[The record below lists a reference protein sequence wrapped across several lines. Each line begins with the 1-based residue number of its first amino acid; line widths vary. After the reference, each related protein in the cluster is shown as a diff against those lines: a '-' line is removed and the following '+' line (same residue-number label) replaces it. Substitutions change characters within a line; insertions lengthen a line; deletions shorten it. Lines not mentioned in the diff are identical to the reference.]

1 MNKGQ
6 GDGTEGKT
14 TDPLM
19 TVLRLARDVLTK
31 EYSPTS
37 EFRPGDIV
45 YDSKNN
51 EHGIVLGEKPSP
63 VCGNIKQLLSMNSNH
78 CTILNFIIFLATFY
92 KVPGY
97 ENNYDWRIRYT
108 NSRYLVKIEDIRL
121 ARKTQS
127 DSDLKN
133 FCENSCFL
141 DCSADCPLWK
151 YRKGIHL

>member
-19 TVLRLARDVLTK
+19 TILRLARDVLTK

-63 VCGNIKQLLSMNSNH
+63 VCGNIKQLLSMNSNQR
-78 CTILNFIIFLATFY
+78 TSGNVTMFLATFY